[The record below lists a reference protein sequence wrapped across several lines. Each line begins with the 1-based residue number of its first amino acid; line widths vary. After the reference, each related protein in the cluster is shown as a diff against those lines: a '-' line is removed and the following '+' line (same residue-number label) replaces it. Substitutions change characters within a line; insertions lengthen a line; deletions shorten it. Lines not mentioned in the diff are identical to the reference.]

1 MKKTILAKNIKKLRL
16 FKSMNQTEFAELFDL
31 KRSSIGAYEEG
42 RAEPKLDAL
51 IKISNYFDLAIDDI
65 VKGELTVNKIA
76 GFELPAVDTTD
87 ISNLNDK
94 IDSIYRRIDLMDK
107 KLTQLNKDKNK

>member
-1 MKKTILAKNIKKLRL
+1 MKKSILSKNFKKLRL

-51 IKISNYFDLAIDDI
+51 IKISDYFGLTIDDI

-76 GFELPAVDTTD
+76 QFEFPEDD
-87 ISNLNDK
+87 LNDLKGLHEK
-94 IDSIYRRIDLMDK
+94 IDLLSRQFNVMTKRLASNEDK
-107 KLTQLNKDKNK
+107 K

>member
-51 IKISNYFDLAIDDI
+51 IKISNYFDLGIDDI

-76 GFELPAVDTTD
+76 GFELPTVDSTD
-87 ISNLNDK
+87 IGQLTDK
-94 IDSIYRRIDLMDK
+94 IDSIYRRIDLIDK
-107 KLTQLNKDKNK
+107 KLTQLTKEKK